1 MNISE
6 AAKLMDITAVTLR
19 YYERVGLIPPV
30 TRKNGGVRDF
40 QQEDLNWIEFIKCM
54 RSAGLSVESLI
65 EYTSLYQQ
73 GDATLDER
81 KRLLQEE
88 RNQLVS
94 KYEEIGATIKR
105 LDCKIEDY
113 ENGKFQ
119 EAERRLPEWTNK
131 EAMS

>member
-6 AAKLMDITAVTLR
+6 AAKLMDVTAVTLR

-40 QQEDLNWIEFIKCM
+40 QQEDLNWIEFIRCM
-54 RSAGLSVESLI
+54 RSSGLSVESLI
-65 EYTSLYQQ
+65 EYTTLYQQ
-73 GDATLDER
+73 GDSTLDER

-88 RNQLVS
+88 RNQLVK
-94 KYEEIGATIKR
+94 KYQEIGTTIKR
-105 LDCKIEDY
+105 LDSKIEDY

-119 EAERRLPEWTNK
+119 EAERRLPNWT
-131 EAMS
+131 A

>member
-6 AAKLMDITAVTLR
+6 AAKLMEVTPVTLR

-65 EYTSLYQQ
+65 EYTTLYQQ
-73 GDATLDER
+73 GADTWPER
-81 KRLLQEE
+81 KSILTEE
-88 RNQLVS
+88 KEKLEE
-94 KYEEIGATIKR
+94 KYLEIGNTLKR
-105 LDCKIEDY
+105 LEKKIADFD
-113 ENGKFQ
+113 NGSFQ
-119 EAERRLPEWTNK
+119 EVENKLPDWTNGEEK
-131 EAMS
+131 